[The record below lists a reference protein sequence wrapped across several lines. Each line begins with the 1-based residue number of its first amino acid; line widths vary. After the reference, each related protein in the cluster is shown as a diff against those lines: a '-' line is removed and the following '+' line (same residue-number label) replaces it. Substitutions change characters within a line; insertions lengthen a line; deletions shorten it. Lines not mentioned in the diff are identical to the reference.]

1 MKLASLEVIK
11 SIKPHP
17 NADLL
22 EIAQVLGWQTI
33 VKKGEFQEGDKIIFI
48 VIDTILPDAPWSEF
62 LKDKKNPEKPIRLRT
77 VKLRGEYSQ
86 GLVLPLSVLSG
97 NSFNASDWQVGAD
110 VGAELGVKKYE
121 KELPASL
128 SGEIAGSF
136 PAYIVSQTD
145 EDNGLSNPDLVAEV
159 LKHPITVTKKY
170 DGSSCTIVI
179 DKGEITHVCS
189 RRLSLKESVS
199 NAFWHV
205 ARKLTI
211 PKNFTGVIQGE
222 CMGPGIQGNQLKL
235 MEATL
240 YVYQIRISESYEVE
254 EDSIWDNGYLTWNQM
269 SWFCRKTLNCNYVPL
284 LEYFTPDHGIT
295 LDDLIQL
302 ADNQTLD
309 NEIDDKG
316 VPAEGIVVRPSD
328 YRASGIGRPLGFK
341 VINRNFKDL

>member
-11 SIKPHP
+11 SIKEHP
-17 NADLL
+17 NADAL

-33 VKKGEFQEGDKIIFI
+33 VKKGEFKEGDKIIFI
-48 VIDTILPDAPWSEF
+48 VIDTILPKADWSEF
-62 LKDKKNPEKPIRLRT
+62 LADKKDPEKPIRLRT
-77 VKLRGEYSQ
+77 IKLRGEYSQ
-86 GLVLPLSVLSG
+86 GLVLPLSVLYG
-97 NSFNASDWQVGAD
+97 NTFAASTWQIGAD

-128 SGEIAGSF
+128 SGEIAGAF

-145 EDNGLSNPDLVAEV
+145 EDNGLSNPDIVAEV
-159 LKHPITVTKKY
+159 LKNPITITKKY
-170 DGSSCTIVI
+170 DGSSCTIVVE
-179 DKGEITHVCS
+179 KGEITHVCS
-189 RRLSLKESVS
+189 RRLSLKESAS

-211 PKNFTGVIQGE
+211 PEGWSGVIQGE

-240 YVYQIRISESYEVE
+240 YVYQIRNEA
-254 EDSIWDNGYLTWNQM
+254 GYMTYHNMEQ
-269 SWFCRKTLNCNYVPL
+269 FCQQNLNCKHVPL
-284 LEYFTPDHGIT
+284 IWVFDNDLHNIT
-295 LDDLIQL
+295 LDDLIEL
-302 ADNQTLD
+302 ADSQTLD
-309 NEIDDKG
+309 NEIEDKG

-341 VINRNFKDL
+341 IINRNFKDQ

>member
-22 EIAQVLGWQTI
+22 EIAHVLGWQTI

-62 LKDKKNPEKPIRLRT
+62 LKDKKNPDKPIRLRT
-77 VKLRGEYSQ
+77 IKLRGEYSQ
-86 GLVLPLSVLSG
+86 GLVLPLSVLYG
-97 NSFNASDWQVGAD
+97 NTFAASTWQIGAD

-128 SGEIAGSF
+128 SGEIAGTF
-136 PAYIVSQTD
+136 PAYIISQTD
-145 EDNGLSNPDLVAEV
+145 EDNALSNPDIVSEV
-159 LKHPITVTKKY
+159 LKHPITITKKY

-179 DKGEITHVCS
+179 NDGEITHVCS
-189 RRLSLKESVS
+189 RRLSIKESAS

-211 PKNFTGVIQGE
+211 PKDFTGVIQGE
-222 CMGPGIQGNQLKL
+222 VMGPGIQGNQLKL

-240 YVYQIRISESYEVE
+240 YAYQIRT
-254 EDSIWDNGYLTWNQM
+254 DNGYMTWYNM
-269 SWFCRKTLNCNYVPL
+269 SQFCQQNLNCNYVPL
-284 LEYFTPDHGIT
+284 VANFAAEELTLE
-295 LDDLIQL
+295 DLIMI
-302 ADNQTLD
+302 ADDQTLD
-309 NEIDDKG
+309 AEIDTQG
-316 VPAEGIVVRPSD
+316 VAAEGIVVRPSD

-341 VINRNFKDL
+341 IINRNFRD

>member
-62 LKDKKNPEKPIRLRT
+62 LKDKKNPDKPIRLRT
-77 VKLRGEYSQ
+77 IKLRGEYSQ
-86 GLVLPLSVLSG
+86 GLVLPLSVLYG
-97 NSFNASDWQVGAD
+97 NTFAASTWQIGAD

-128 SGEIAGSF
+128 SGEIAGTF
-136 PAYIVSQTD
+136 PAYIISQTD
-145 EDNGLSNPDLVAEV
+145 EDNALSNPDIVGEV
-159 LKHPITVTKKY
+159 LKHPITITKKY
-170 DGSSCTIVI
+170 DGSSCTIII
-179 DKGEITHVCS
+179 DSGEITHVCS
-189 RRLSLKESVS
+189 RRLSIKESAS

-211 PKNFTGVIQGE
+211 PKDFTGVIQGE
-222 CMGPGIQGNQLKL
+222 VMGPGIQGNQLKL

-240 YVYQIRISESYEVE
+240 YAYQIRT
-254 EDSIWDNGYLTWNQM
+254 DNGYMTWYNM
-269 SWFCRKTLNCNYVPL
+269 SQFCQHNLNCNYVPMVANFAAEEL
-284 LEYFTPDHGIT
+284 TLE
-295 LDDLIQL
+295 DLIMI
-302 ADNQTLD
+302 ADDQTLD
-309 NEIDDKG
+309 AEIDTQG

-341 VINRNFKDL
+341 IINRNFRD

>member
-11 SIKPHP
+11 SIKEHP
-17 NADLL
+17 NADSL

-33 VKKGEFQEGDKIIFI
+33 VKKGEFKEGDKIIFI
-48 VIDTILPDAPWSEF
+48 VIDTILPKAPWSEF
-62 LKDKKNPEKPIRLRT
+62 LADKKDPEKPIRLRT
-77 VKLRGEYSQ
+77 IKLRGQYSQ
-86 GLVLPLSVLSG
+86 GLVLPLSVLDG
-97 NSFNASDWQVGAD
+97 NTFAASTWQIGAD

-128 SGEIAGSF
+128 SGEIAGTF

-145 EDNGLSNPDLVAEV
+145 EDNGLSNPDIVEEV
-159 LKHPITVTKKY
+159 LKHPITITKKY

-179 DKGEITHVCS
+179 NNGEITHVCS
-189 RRLSLKESVS
+189 RRLSLKESAS

-211 PKNFTGVIQGE
+211 PEGWSGVIQGE

-240 YVYQIRISESYEVE
+240 YVYQIRTEA
-254 EDSIWDNGYLTWNQM
+254 GYMTWHNMAQ
-269 SWFCRKTLNCNYVPL
+269 FCQQNLNCRYVPTL
-284 LEYFTPDHGIT
+284 GYYTPMVSTIT
-295 LDDLIQL
+295 LDDLIEL
-302 ADNQTLD
+302 ADSQTLD
-309 NEIDDKG
+309 NEIEDKG
-316 VPAEGIVVRPSD
+316 VPAEGIVVRPTD

-341 VINRNFKDL
+341 IINRNFKDL

>member
-1 MKLASLEVIK
+1 MKLASLEIIK
-11 SIKPHP
+11 SIKEHP
-17 NADLL
+17 NADSL
-22 EIAQVLGWQTI
+22 EIAQILGWQTI
-33 VKKGEFQEGDKIIFI
+33 VKKGEYREGDKIIFV
-48 VIDTILPDAPWSEF
+48 VIDTIVPNAPWSEF
-62 LKDKKNPEKPIRLRT
+62 LADKKNPEKPIRLRT
-77 VKLRGEYSQ
+77 IKLRGEYSQ
-86 GLVLPLSVLSG
+86 GLVLPLSTLSN
-97 NSFNASDWQVGAD
+97 NSFGAAEWQVGAD

-189 RRLSLKESVS
+189 RRLSLKESAS

-222 CMGPGIQGNQLKL
+222 VCGSGIQSNNYKL
-235 MEATL
+235 LEPTL
-240 YVYQIRISESYEVE
+240 FVYQIRTTE
-254 EDSIWDNGYLTWNQM
+254 GYMTYHNMEQ
-269 SWFCRKTLNCNYVPL
+269 FCQQNLNCNVVSLVNHY
-284 LEYFTPDHGIT
+284 DSIT
-295 LDDLIQL
+295 LDDLIEI
-302 ADNQTLD
+302 ADQQTLD
-309 NEIDDKG
+309 DGNPD
-316 VPAEGIVVRPSD
+316 EGIVVRPSD

-341 VINRNFKDL
+341 IINRNFKDL